1 MLLAKSN
8 TLTKETLCLGVAH
21 LQLLLDEVN
30 HLVCVLL
37 CVEVV
42 ADELNHH
49 ELLYQVSSHH

>member
-8 TLTKETLCLGVAH
+8 TLTKETLCLGIAH

-37 CVEVV
+37 CVHSV
-42 ADELNHH
+42 AYELCHN
-49 ELLYQVSSHH
+49 ELLNQVSSYH

>member
-1 MLLAKSN
+1 MLLANSN
-8 TLTKETLCLGVAH
+8 TLTKETLCLGIAH

-42 ADELNHH
+42 ADELNHD
-49 ELLYQVSSHH
+49 ELLYHILSNH